1 MNHEQRITD
10 HESAAECLTEPGRV
24 TRPDVFQLL
33 AREDSDDTS
42 AINVCESSLTGI
54 ELTIKRLVDIGGALF
69 GLVLFSPVML
79 LISILI
85 PLTSRGP
92 VFYRQKR
99 VGLNGQIF
107 EILKF
112 RSMPPDAESSVG
124 AVWAT
129 VADERPTP
137 LGKFIR
143 RTSLDELPQ
152 LFNVLQGDMSLVG
165 PRPERPVFV
174 DGFSKTMPYYDLRH
188 KVKPGIT
195 GWAQVNGWRGNTSIE
210 KRVECDLYY
219 IQNWSLW
226 FDLWII
232 LLTIVK
238 GFINKNAY

>member
-1 MNHEQRITD
+1 MNNKQRTAN
-10 HESAAECLTEPGRV
+10 HESAAECLAEPGSM
-24 TRPDVFQLL
+24 TRLDVLRLL
-33 AREDSDDTS
+33 ARAGSNNTP
-42 AINVCESSLTGI
+42 AVNVRKKPLTGI
-54 ELTIKRLVDIGGALF
+54 ESTIKRLVDIGGALF
-69 GLVLFSPVML
+69 GLILFSPVML

-85 PLTSRGP
+85 LLTSRGP
-92 VFYRQKR
+92 VLYRQKR
-99 VGLNGQIF
+99 VGLDGQIF

-112 RSMPPDAESSVG
+112 RSMPPDAENSVG

-129 VADERPTP
+129 VADKRPTP

-226 FDLWII
+226 FDLWIVT
-232 LLTIVK
+232 LTIVK
-238 GFINKNAY
+238 GFMHKNAY

>member
-10 HESAAECLTEPGRV
+10 HESAAECLAESGRV
-24 TRPDVFQLL
+24 ARLDVFQLL
-33 AREDSDDTS
+33 ARGDSDGTS
-42 AINVCESSLTGI
+42 AINVCESSLSGI

-112 RSMPPDAESSVG
+112 RSMVVCEDCDTMTQAILNDSRCTRIGEFL
-124 AVWAT
+124 
-129 VADERPTP
+129 R
-137 LGKFIR
+137 K
-143 RTSLDELPQ
+143 TSLDELPQ
-152 LFNVLQGDMSLVG
+152 LVNVLQGTMSIVG
-165 PRPERPVFV
+165 PRPHAVKHNEQCRSIIS
-174 DGFSKTMPYYDLRH
+174 GYMLRH
-188 KVKPGIT
+188 LMKPGIT

>member
-33 AREDSDDTS
+33 AREDSDGTS
-42 AINVCESSLTGI
+42 ALNVREGPPLSGI

-92 VFYRQKR
+92 VLYRQKR
-99 VGLNGQIF
+99 VGLDGQIF

-112 RSMPPDAESSVG
+112 RSMTVCEDGNTMTQASRNDSRCTRVG
-124 AVWAT
+124 
-129 VADERPTP
+129 EFLR
-137 LGKFIR
+137 K
-143 RTSLDELPQ
+143 TSLDELPQ
-152 LFNVLQGDMSLVG
+152 LVNVLQGTMSIVG
-165 PRPERPVFV
+165 PRPHAVKHSEQCRSIIS
-174 DGFSKTMPYYDLRH
+174 DYMLRH
-188 KVKPGIT
+188 LMKPGIT